1 MGAFTSYSYTEILEA
16 DAGVLNPNLSYKID
30 TFTVNYTAPLNTGK
44 FAIIK
49 SGNLANM
56 DKTAT
61 PVVAGLV
68 LQSPVN
74 AIESGETY
82 VKTGDGAVYQV
93 DVVSWGLATVAV
105 KAGDTPA
112 KFGAVYAVNTDTTVS
127 NATKASVKITGIDTG
142 ASTVDAFTITV
153 NGVAVNTASLDFSSV
168 TNGTQLATVLGGIS
182 GLDVAYT
189 STDNGTLTVT
199 ASTAGAKVFTAVTLT
214 ASNVAV
220 GTVGTPINGTD
231 AVINGEDLGKAT
243 TTATDN
249 VLVKGYFNRE
259 IKSGVWEVFI
269 QL

>member
-1 MGAFTSYSYTEILEA
+1 MSAFTSHDFKEISEV
-16 DAGVLNPNLSYKID
+16 DAGELNPNVSYKID
-30 TFTVNYTAPLNTGK
+30 TYTANYNAPLNTGK

-49 SGNLANM
+49 TGNLANM

-68 LQSPVN
+68 LQSVVN
-74 AIESGETY
+74 AIESGETF

-112 KFGAVYAVNTDTTVS
+112 KFGAIYAVNS
-127 NATKASVKITGIDTG
+127 GL
-142 ASTVDAFTITV
+142 VDA
-153 NGVAVNTASLDFSSV
+153 
-168 TNGTQLATVLGGIS
+168 
-182 GLDVAYT
+182 
-189 STDNGTLTVT
+189 
-199 ASTAGAKVFTAVTLT
+199 
-214 ASNVAV
+214 
-220 GTVGTPINGTD
+220 
-231 AVINGEDLGKAT
+231 DLGKAT
-243 TTATDN
+243 VTATNN

>member
-1 MGAFTSYSYTEILEA
+1 MGAFTSYSYTEIGDV

-30 TFTVNYTAPLNTGK
+30 TYTANYNAPLNTGK

-49 SGNLANM
+49 TGNLANM

-68 LQSPVN
+68 LQSATN
-74 AIESGETY
+74 AIESGETF

-112 KFGAVYAVNTDTTVS
+112 KFGAVYAVNS
-127 NATKASVKITGIDTG
+127 G
-142 ASTVDAFTITV
+142 AVDA
-153 NGVAVNTASLDFSSV
+153 
-168 TNGTQLATVLGGIS
+168 
-182 GLDVAYT
+182 
-189 STDNGTLTVT
+189 
-199 ASTAGAKVFTAVTLT
+199 
-214 ASNVAV
+214 
-220 GTVGTPINGTD
+220 
-231 AVINGEDLGKAT
+231 DLGKAT

-259 IKSGVWEVFI
+259 IKTGVWEVFI

>member
-1 MGAFTSYSYTEILEA
+1 MGAFKSNNYTGISDV

-30 TFTVNYTAPLNTGK
+30 TFTVNYNAPLNVGK

-49 SGNLANM
+49 TGNLANM

-68 LQSPVN
+68 LQSVVN

-112 KFGAVYAVNTDTTVS
+112 KFGAIYAVNSGV
-127 NATKASVKITGIDTG
+127 
-142 ASTVDAFTITV
+142 VDA
-153 NGVAVNTASLDFSSV
+153 
-168 TNGTQLATVLGGIS
+168 
-182 GLDVAYT
+182 
-189 STDNGTLTVT
+189 
-199 ASTAGAKVFTAVTLT
+199 
-214 ASNVAV
+214 
-220 GTVGTPINGTD
+220 
-231 AVINGEDLGKAT
+231 DLGKAT
-243 TTATDN
+243 VTATNN

>member
-1 MGAFTSYSYTEILEA
+1 MSAFTSHDFKEISEV
-16 DAGVLNPNLSYKID
+16 DAGELNPNLSYKID
-30 TFTVNYTAPLNTGK
+30 TYTANYNAPLNTGK

-49 SGNLANM
+49 TGNLANM

-68 LQSPVN
+68 LQSVVN

-82 VKTGDGAVYQV
+82 VKTGDDAVYQV

-112 KFGAVYAVNTDTTVS
+112 KFGAIYAVNS
-127 NATKASVKITGIDTG
+127 G
-142 ASTVDAFTITV
+142 AVDA
-153 NGVAVNTASLDFSSV
+153 
-168 TNGTQLATVLGGIS
+168 
-182 GLDVAYT
+182 
-189 STDNGTLTVT
+189 
-199 ASTAGAKVFTAVTLT
+199 
-214 ASNVAV
+214 
-220 GTVGTPINGTD
+220 
-231 AVINGEDLGKAT
+231 DLGKAT

>member
-1 MGAFTSYSYTEILEA
+1 MGAFTSYSYTEISEV
-16 DAGVLNPNLSYKID
+16 DAGVLNPNLSYEIE
-30 TFTVNYTAPLNTGK
+30 TYTANYTAPLSVGK

-49 SGNLANM
+49 SDNLANM

-74 AIESGETY
+74 AIESGETF

-93 DVVSWGLATVAV
+93 GVLEWGLGTVAV

-112 KFGAVYAVNTDTTVS
+112 KFGAIYAVN
-127 NATKASVKITGIDTG
+127 
-142 ASTVDAFTITV
+142 
-153 NGVAVNTASLDFSSV
+153 
-168 TNGTQLATVLGGIS
+168 S
-182 GLDVAYT
+182 GLVDT
-189 STDNGTLTVT
+189 
-199 ASTAGAKVFTAVTLT
+199 
-214 ASNVAV
+214 
-220 GTVGTPINGTD
+220 
-231 AVINGEDLGKAT
+231 DLGKAT

-249 VLVKGYFNRE
+249 VLVKGRFNRE

>member
-1 MGAFTSYSYTEILEA
+1 MGAFTSHDFKEISEV
-16 DAGVLNPNLSYKID
+16 DAGELNPNVSYKID
-30 TFTVNYTAPLNTGK
+30 TYTANYNAPLNTGK

-49 SGNLANM
+49 TGNLANM

-68 LQSPVN
+68 LQSVVN
-74 AIESGETY
+74 AIESGETF

-112 KFGAVYAVNTDTTVS
+112 KFGAIYAVNS
-127 NATKASVKITGIDTG
+127 GL
-142 ASTVDAFTITV
+142 VDA
-153 NGVAVNTASLDFSSV
+153 
-168 TNGTQLATVLGGIS
+168 
-182 GLDVAYT
+182 
-189 STDNGTLTVT
+189 
-199 ASTAGAKVFTAVTLT
+199 
-214 ASNVAV
+214 
-220 GTVGTPINGTD
+220 
-231 AVINGEDLGKAT
+231 DLGKAT
-243 TTATDN
+243 VTATNN